1 MGFGSCKKME
11 GITVKKLSFVLAVV
25 MLLTLVMSGCGG
37 KKQSEAN
44 YNEEGQIVITV
55 PDLIVSATGTSRWEA
70 LRQKEFEKQY
80 PNIKVNHVSQY
91 VGDTAHMTEYM
102 TTAFMGDNSP
112 TCMSV
117 SSLIYINDIYNQ
129 GLIKDIAPFLTE
141 DSDFYKSYDYV
152 QEAFTRKGAVVG
164 YPVNMEVALL
174 GFYNDSLKEA
184 GYDPATFTCETWDDY
199 YEVVKKL
206 NEGKRS
212 GASLYLYEYFL
223 WPHNWFLSNGAMPAT
238 VNSDQTM
245 SLDFT
250 NDAMIETCEFFR
262 KLYQEGLTNSNVSY
276 TDLAAAMDLIY
287 QKKVA
292 SFTFYPTWLS
302 SVTAYDIKPTD
313 ITLMQFPK
321 GPSATSQSSAIQLS
335 GYVFNG
341 RKSDEEIK
349 AAITY
354 IEFMYGQEAMKDQAQ
369 FLLEN
374 EIVSFALSVYESV
387 DFFSGMTVLGI
398 PQNWI
403 DVTKKAIQN
412 ANVCSYPSTAFT
424 SYLTT
429 QIPALTTDT
438 SKDIK
443 SVLENAQR
451 VAENEWLIGY
461 NESVLYD

>member
-1 MGFGSCKKME
+1 M
-11 GITVKKLSFVLAVV
+11 KKLSLILAAI

-37 KKQSEAN
+37 KKQQEAV

-55 PDLIVSATGTSRWEA
+55 PDLITSATGLNRWLA
-70 LRQKEFEKQY
+70 LRQKEFTEKY
-80 PNIKVNHVSQY
+80 PNIKVNHIGQY

-102 TTAFMGDNSP
+102 TTAFMGENAP
-112 TCMSV
+112 TCMST

-129 GLIKDIAPFLTE
+129 GLIKDIAPLLTE
-141 DSDFYKSYDYV
+141 DSEFYKSYDYV
-152 QEAFTRKGAVVG
+152 QKAFTRNEAVVG
-164 YPVNMEVALL
+164 YPVSMEVALL
-174 GFYNDSLKEA
+174 AFYNDSLEEA
-184 GYDPATFTCETWDDY
+184 GYDPATFTCETWDEY

-206 NEGKRS
+206 NEGKRA

-223 WPHNWFLSNGAMPAT
+223 WPHNWFLSNGAVPAT
-238 VNSDQTM
+238 VNADRTM
-245 SLDFT
+245 SLDFS
-250 NDAMIETCEFFR
+250 NQAMVETCEFFR
-262 KLYQEGLTNSNVSY
+262 KLYQEGLTNKNISSTNLQSA
-276 TDLAAAMDLIY
+276 LDLIY

-292 SFTFYPTWLS
+292 SFTLYPTWLNS
-302 SVTAYDIKPTD
+302 LTSYDIKPTD

-321 GPSATSQSSAIQLS
+321 GPSATTQKSAVQLS
-335 GYVFNG
+335 GYVFNA

-354 IEFMYGQEAMKDQAQ
+354 IEFMYGEEAMRSQAEFRQ
-369 FLLEN
+369 EN
-374 EIVSFALSVYESV
+374 QVVSFALSVYENV
-387 DFFSGMTVLGI
+387 DFFAGMTELGI

-403 DVTKKAIQN
+403 DVTKRAIEN
-412 ANVCSYPSTAFT
+412 ADVCAYPSTAFT

-429 QIPALTTDT
+429 QIPALTTDV

-443 SVLENAQR
+443 STLENAQR

>member
-1 MGFGSCKKME
+1 M
-11 GITVKKLSFVLAVV
+11 KKLSFVLAIV
-25 MLLTLVMSGCGG
+25 MLLTLVMSGCGP
-37 KKQSEAN
+37 KKQGEAT

-55 PDLIVSATGTSRWEA
+55 PDLIVSATGINRWQA
-70 LRQKEFEKQY
+70 LRQREFEKQY
-80 PNIKVNHVSQY
+80 PNIKVNHVSPY

-102 TTAFMGDNSP
+102 TTAFMGENSP
-112 TCMSV
+112 SCMSV
-117 SSLIYINDIYNQ
+117 SSLIYVNDVYNQ

-152 QEAFTRKGAVVG
+152 QDAFTRKDAVVG
-164 YPVNMEVALL
+164 YPVGMEVALL
-174 GFYNDSLKEA
+174 GFYNDSLEDA
-184 GYDPATFTCETWDDY
+184 GYDPATFTCETWDEY

-206 NEGKRS
+206 NGGNRS

-238 VNSDQTM
+238 VNDDQTM
-245 SLDFT
+245 SLDFAG
-250 NDAMIETCEFFR
+250 DAMVETCEFFR

-276 TDLAAAMDLIY
+276 TDIAAAMDLIY

-292 SFTFYPTWLS
+292 SFTFYPTWLDTIT
-302 SVTAYDIKPTD
+302 VYDIKPTD

-321 GPSATSQSSAIQLS
+321 GPSATTQSSSVQLA

-354 IEFMYGQEAMKDQAQ
+354 VEFMCGEEAMKSQAE

-374 EIVSFALSVYESV
+374 EIVSFDLSVYESV
-387 DFFSGMTVLGI
+387 DFFAGMTQLGI
-398 PQNWI
+398 PQSWI
-403 DVTKKAIQN
+403 DVTKASIEN
-412 ANVCSYPSTAFT
+412 ANVCTYPSTAFT

-451 VAENEWLIGY
+451 VAENEWLIDY

>member
-1 MGFGSCKKME
+1 M
-11 GITVKKLSFVLAVV
+11 KKLSLVLAVV
-25 MLLTLVMSGCGG
+25 MLLTLAMTGCGG
-37 KKQSEAN
+37 KQTDEAV
-44 YNEEGQIVITV
+44 YNEQDQIVITV
-55 PDLIVSATGTSRWEA
+55 PDLIISATGQGRWEA
-70 LRQKEFEKQY
+70 LRQKEFEKAY
-80 PNIKVNHVSQY
+80 PNIKVNHTSAII
-91 VGDTAHMTEYM
+91 GDTAHMTEYM
-102 TTAFMGDNSP
+102 TTAFMGENAP

-152 QEAFTRKGAVVG
+152 QEAFTRNETVVG
-164 YPVNMEVALL
+164 YPANMEVALL
-174 GFYNDSLKEA
+174 GFYNDSLEEA
-184 GYDPATFTCETWDDY
+184 GYDPATFGCETWDEY

-223 WPHNWFLSNGAMPAT
+223 WPHNWFLSNGAMPAS
-238 VNSDQTM
+238 VNADRTM
-245 SLDFT
+245 ALDFD
-250 NDAMIETCEFFR
+250 NQAMIETCEFFR

-276 TDLAAAMDLIY
+276 TDMAAAMDLIY

-302 SVTAYDIKPTD
+302 SLTAYDVKPTD

-321 GPSATSQSSAIQLS
+321 GPSATTQQSAVQIA

-354 IEFMYGQEAMKDQAQ
+354 VEFMYGEEAMKSLAD
-369 FLLEN
+369 FLVEN
-374 EIVSFALSVYESV
+374 EVVSFSLSVYENV
-387 DFFSGMTVLGI
+387 DFFSGMTSLGI

-403 DVTKKAIQN
+403 DVTKEAVQD

-443 SVLENAQR
+443 STLEKAQQ
-451 VAENEWLIGY
+451 VAESEWLIGY

>member
-1 MGFGSCKKME
+1 M
-11 GITVKKLSFVLAVV
+11 KKLSLALVII
-25 MLLTLVMSGCGG
+25 MLTTLVMSGCSE
-37 KKQSEAN
+37 KKPHNNSTDEV
-44 YNEEGQIVITV
+44 VITV
-55 PDLIVSATGTSRWEA
+55 PDVVTSATGISRWQA

-80 PNIKVNHVSQY
+80 PNIKVNHVGQY

-102 TTAFMGDNSP
+102 TTAFMGENSP

-129 GLIKDIAPFLTE
+129 GLIRDIAPLLDE
-141 DSDFYKSYDYV
+141 NSDFYKSYDYV
-152 QEAFTRKGAVVG
+152 QEAFTRNEAVVG
-164 YPVNMEVALL
+164 YPVGMEVALL
-174 GFYNDSLKEA
+174 GFYNDSLEQA
-184 GYDPATFTCETWDDY
+184 GYDPATFTCETWDEY
-199 YEVVKKL
+199 YEAVKKL
-206 NEGKRS
+206 NKGKRS

-223 WPHNWFLSNGAMPAT
+223 WPHNWFLSNGAAPAS
-238 VNSDQTM
+238 VNADRTM
-245 SLDFT
+245 SLDFA
-250 NDAMIETCEFFR
+250 NQAMVETCEFFR

-276 TDLAAAMDLIY
+276 TNLNSALDLIY

-292 SFTFYPTWLS
+292 SFTLYPTWLNS
-302 SVTAYDIKPTD
+302 LVAYDIKPTD

-321 GPSATSQSSAIQLS
+321 GPSATTQESAVQLS
-335 GYVFNG
+335 GYVFNA

-354 IEFMYGQEAMKDQAQ
+354 IEFMYGEEAMRSQAA
-369 FLLEN
+369 FRLEN
-374 EIVSFALSVYESV
+374 EVVSFALSVYESV
-387 DFFSGMTVLGI
+387 DFFSGMTELGI

-403 DVTKKAIQN
+403 DVTRKAIQN
-412 ANVCSYPSTAFT
+412 ANVCAYPSTAFT

-429 QIPALTTDT
+429 QIPALTTDA

-443 SVLENAQR
+443 SVLEKAQR

>member
-1 MGFGSCKKME
+1 M
-11 GITVKKLSFVLAVV
+11 KKLSFVLAAL
-25 MLLTLVMSGCGG
+25 MLMTCVLSGCGG
-37 KKQSEAN
+37 RGQSDTN

-55 PDLIVSATGTSRWEA
+55 PDLIISATGVSRWQA
-70 LRQKEFEKQY
+70 LRQKEFDEKY
-80 PNIKVNHVSQY
+80 PNIKVEHVSQY

-102 TTAFMGDNSP
+102 TTAFMGENAPS
-112 TCMSV
+112 CMSV
-117 SSLIYINDIYNQ
+117 SSLIYINDVYNQ
-129 GLIKDIAPFLTE
+129 GLVKDIAPYLTA

-152 QEAFTRKGAVVG
+152 QEAFSRKDAVVG
-164 YPVNMEVALL
+164 YPVGMEVALL
-174 GFYNDSLKEA
+174 GFYNDSLEEA
-184 GYDPATFTCETWDDY
+184 GYDPATFTCETWDEY
-199 YEVVKKL
+199 YEVVKKM
-206 NEGKRS
+206 NEGMRS

-223 WPHNWFLSNGAMPAT
+223 WPHNWFLSNGAMPAE
-238 VNSDQTM
+238 VNDDQTM
-245 SLDFT
+245 SLDFA

-276 TDLAAAMDLIY
+276 TDLSAAMDLIY

-313 ITLMQFPK
+313 ITLVQFPK
-321 GPSATSQSSAIQLS
+321 GPSATTQSSAVQLS
-335 GYVFNG
+335 GYVFNA

-354 IEFMYGQEAMKDQAQ
+354 VEFMYGEEAMRSQAE
-369 FLLEN
+369 FLQEN
-374 EIVSFALSVYESV
+374 EVVSFALGVYEDV
-387 DFFSGMTVLGI
+387 DFFSGMEALGI

-403 DVTKKAIQN
+403 EVTKEAIKN
-412 ANVCSYPSTAFT
+412 ASVCAYPSTAFT

-429 QIPALTTDT
+429 QIPALTTD
-438 SKDIK
+438 SGKDIK
-443 SVLENAQR
+443 SVLENAQQ